1 MYADR
6 NADNYPVPGVGMDAT
21 IPEMKSA
28 HRKFVV
34 DRRLDEV
41 NDELLKAHAREV
53 FPEVMPPDGRQDSP
67 RASNDNGVKFQTK
80 ERRRSS
86 LVKDDFS
93 DLDLEEDF
101 ESYYDGYEGR
111 GITRHQGR
119 KTNERRGSSLVKD
132 GFSDVDLRE
141 DFESYCD
148 AYGYEGRGKTQHQT
162 HRDPYKNFDS
172 RDRGTT
178 NNPRSPLS
186 PTYHRD
192 PYEHFD
198 SQGRGTTKDPRS
210 PLSPTYHRD
219 PYKHFD
225 SQGRGT
231 TNNPRR
237 PLSPTYHRDPYEH
250 FDSQGRGTTKDPRS
264 PLSPTQRRDAYEHFL
279 HSDLTALDIT
289 EPELDSQP
297 RRTKPDSRRTIRTT
311 RRVIVEESET
321 TEINPRHH
329 TKHPTRRKTRYSYST
344 YEKVRSPTSGSSSSH
359 MPSSRHRESEVRYR
373 ENSPD
378 HRISSRH
385 RKKIRGSR
393 HKVEIVTPPSP
404 PSPKE
409 KPKKRHGLFTT
420 IKSYVVGKEQSSATR
435 GSELGGPPKAQ

>member
-41 NDELLKAHAREV
+41 NDELKKAHAREV

-111 GITRHQGR
+111 G
-119 KTNERRGSSLVKD
+119 
-132 GFSDVDLRE
+132 
-141 DFESYCD
+141 
-148 AYGYEGRGKTQHQT
+148 KTQHQT

-178 NNPRSPLS
+178 NNPRS
-186 PTYHRD
+186 
-192 PYEHFD
+192 
-198 SQGRGTTKDPRS
+198 
-210 PLSPTYHRD
+210 
-219 PYKHFD
+219 
-225 SQGRGT
+225 
-231 TNNPRR
+231 